1 MEEEIRILFLAAGS
15 DDERRQ
21 HLLEREAREID
32 KRLQVG
38 TNRDSFE
45 LITEWEVRARDL
57 QEVLL
62 RHQPHIVHL
71 SGQGTKEGDIVLA
84 HDPENPHIVSGR
96 AVADLIRILKDNIHV
111 IVFNACHTQQLAQE
125 VKEIIDY
132 TVSMSGAVNV
142 KNAVTFVTSFYQA
155 LSFGRTIVEA
165 FELGK
170 NQLMLQGETD
180 YKKAVLHV
188 RDGADASWPLFERR
202 DVRRPAKTVKIW
214 AAGSA

>member
-1 MEEEIRILFLAAGS
+1 MEEEIRILFLAAGAG
-15 DDERRQ
+15 DENRQ

-32 KRLQVG
+32 KRLHVG
-38 TNRDSFE
+38 TNRDSFK

-57 QEVLL
+57 QEILL

-84 HDPENPHIVSGR
+84 HDPENSRTVDRR
-96 AVADLIRILKDNIHV
+96 AVADLIRILKDNIHL
-111 IVFNACHTQQLAQE
+111 IVFNDHHTQQLAQE

-132 TVSMSGAVNV
+132 TVSMSETVNV
-142 KNAVTFVTSFYQA
+142 ENAITFFTYFYQA

-165 FELGK
+165 FDLGK
-170 NQLMLQGETD
+170 NQLRLEGETD
-180 YKKAVLHV
+180 YKKPVLHV
-188 RDGADASWPLFERR
+188 RDAADMSWPPLERPN
-202 DVRRPAKTVKIW
+202 VRRPAKTAKIW